1 MKKLSAVVLAKNE
14 QDSIADC
21 LKRLAFADEV
31 IVIDDMSEDQTVE
44 IAKKS
49 GARVYI
55 RKLDDFASQ
64 RNFGLSKAGGKW
76 VLFIDADELVPVDL
90 EREIMSQISK

>member
-1 MKKLSAVVLAKNE
+1 MKKLSVVVLAKNE

-21 LKRLAFADEV
+21 LKRLAFADEI
-31 IVIDDMSEDQTVE
+31 IVIDDMSEDQTAE
-44 IAKKS
+44 IAKKL
-49 GARVYI
+49 GAQVYV

-90 EREIMSQISK
+90 EREIVRHL